1 MLGTAHS
8 QAARYAAPEPQ
19 GTIMVP
25 SKTQKNAV
33 VAEKGVALWKL
44 TVSMP
49 HKADSPMEVTVAGI
63 SKRCMDE
70 QPENASAPIDV
81 TEVGKTTFVKALQF

>member
-25 SKTQKNAV
+25 AQKNAV

-49 HKADSPMEVTVAGI
+49 HKADFPMEVTVAGI

-70 QPENASAPIDV
+70 QPENAEAPIDV